1 MSTSPTSPDTPAARP
16 LRKDAERNRQRI
28 LAAASEVFAEH
39 GLAASLDD
47 IATHAGV
54 GVGTVYRRFPDK
66 EQLIDALFEDRIT
79 GMVSLATAALEIED
93 PWEGLV
99 HFLSRAQELQ
109 AADRGLKEAIL
120 STVDGRSRV
129 AGGRERIGP
138 AVEQLLDRA
147 KAAGVVRQ
155 DVELPDLPLMQFAL
169 GAMADYTREVAPETW
184 RRLFTLVLDGLR
196 ATGPD
201 ATPMPVRSLDQD
213 ELEQAMLCAGATM
226 ARRRRST

>member
-1 MSTSPTSPDTPAARP
+1 MTTPTRP

-47 IATHAGV
+47 IAHHAGV

-66 EQLIDALFEDRIT
+66 EQLIDALFEDRVT
-79 GMVSLATAALEIED
+79 GMVALAQEGLAIED
-93 PWEGLV
+93 PWDGLV
-99 HFLSRAQELQ
+99 HFLTRATELQ
-109 AADRGLKEAIL
+109 AVDRGLKEAIL

-129 AGGRERIGP
+129 AAGRERIAP
-138 AVEQLLDRA
+138 EVHRLLERA

-155 DVELPDLPLMQFAL
+155 DVQVPDLPLMQFAV
-169 GAMADYTREVAPETW
+169 GAMADYVREVSPDAW

-201 ATPMPVRSLDQD
+201 ATPMPVPALDQD
-213 ELEQAMLCAGATM
+213 ELEQAMLCAGSTL
-226 ARRRRST
+226 ARRRRA